1 MFGARL
7 SQLRLAQG
15 LSQSELARRS
25 GLAPSAVNNLEH
37 GRRWPHAATLRK
49 LALGLNVPPA
59 ELLRGVTPYGP

>member
-1 MFGARL
+1 MFGERL

-37 GRRWPHAATLRK
+37 GRRWPRATTLRK
-49 LALGLNVPPA
+49 LAAGLNVPPT
-59 ELLRGVTPYGP
+59 ELLQGVTPNAV